1 MSQPRGG
8 QPWYPTT
15 QSESGR
21 WVVAEDADC
30 AELGGGQGGAH
41 GLGAARPS
49 AAGCSQGAAETWR
62 AAQAATHREN
72 IPAQVPKPFPEE
84 GWRSGRSEAG
94 ASCTPLPTP
103 PAAFLAAGG
112 CSCQFGVLGAVK
124 QRAARCSGFNG
135 LCIMHVYKAVKGS
148 PANGGRGRQV
158 IPMAGCG
165 LELSFPISAE
175 QRGVKHSPKG
185 KSSQAGG
192 VHSMQ
197 PAPNPPA
204 KPRSALRCQGGVG
217 ESKPSPFGD
226 HGVRKSDKMLPKHGH
241 QPPQTCWV
249 PGSRAEEPP
258 QP

>member
-49 AAGCSQGAAETWR
+49 AAGCSQGAAEPWR

-103 PAAFLAAGG
+103 SSLPGSGGLFL
-112 CSCQFGVLGAVK
+112 SI
-124 QRAARCSGFNG
+124 RCSRS
-135 LCIMHVYKAVKGS
+135 CKAAS
-148 PANGGRGRQV
+148 
-158 IPMAGCG
+158 CT
-165 LELSFPISAE
+165 LLW
-175 QRGVKHSPKG
+175 
-185 KSSQAGG
+185 
-192 VHSMQ
+192 
-197 PAPNPPA
+197 
-204 KPRSALRCQGGVG
+204 L
-217 ESKPSPFGD
+217 
-226 HGVRKSDKMLPKHGH
+226 
-241 QPPQTCWV
+241 
-249 PGSRAEEPP
+249 
-258 QP
+258 